1 VSASADRKTWTFLAT
16 GLSKSIASLYLRAR
30 IPTTAVWNRTYQY
43 IADADAPDLLGFS
56 TMSDQDRGD
65 FGDRG
70 TYSPPT
76 EDNLSYESRRAPV
89 SRDKAPITLIISGIC
104 LVVLLLVVVILYN
117 SGTLNKHGK
126 IAPEVGDSLGDIKEG
141 QIEDARPLSDQD
153 LSDSGIVT
161 FAPGSEV
168 PGARPAASAATVDIA
183 PPPAAPIEGPLP
195 SQNSAS
201 SVASSSLAPARID
214 AVPTPP
220 ASSSASSSTVATSA
234 APVAA
239 KPASTGGASVQI
251 GAYTST
257 DIANAEYAKVA
268 SSYGLFVGG
277 AGKKIEKVTTPNGTF
292 YRTAFTGLSAD
303 KAKSFCSALKASGHD
318 CIVK

>member
-1 VSASADRKTWTFLAT
+1 
-16 GLSKSIASLYLRAR
+16 
-30 IPTTAVWNRTYQY
+30 
-43 IADADAPDLLGFS
+43 
-56 TMSDQDRGD
+56 MSDKDRED

-89 SRDKAPITLIISGIC
+89 SRDKAPVTLIISGIC
-104 LVVLLLVVVILYN
+104 LVVLLLVVVIAYN
-117 SGTLNKHGK
+117 YGMNKHGK
-126 IAPEVGDSLGDIKEG
+126 VAPEVGDSLGDIKEG
-141 QIEDARPLSDQD
+141 QVQDAQPLSDQD
-153 LSDSGIVT
+153 LSDSGIAT

-168 PGARPAASAATVDIA
+168 PGARPAASTSTIDIA
-183 PPPAAPIEGPLP
+183 PLPAAPIEGPLP
-195 SQNSAS
+195 SQSTT
-201 SVASSSLAPARID
+201 SVATSSLAPARID
-214 AVPTPP
+214 ATPVPGAA
-220 ASSSASSSTVATSA
+220 ASSSAPAPAVAKPAAPAVTVKPVTAPVAVVKPATSA
-234 APVAA
+234 
-239 KPASTGGASVQI
+239 GGASVQI

-257 DIANAEYAKVA
+257 EIANAEYAKVA

-277 AGKKIEKVTTPNGTF
+277 ASKRIEKVTTPNGTF

>member
-1 VSASADRKTWTFLAT
+1 
-16 GLSKSIASLYLRAR
+16 
-30 IPTTAVWNRTYQY
+30 
-43 IADADAPDLLGFS
+43 
-56 TMSDQDRGD
+56 MSDKDRGD
-65 FGDRG
+65 SGDRG

-89 SRDKAPITLIISGIC
+89 SRDKAPVTLIISGIC
-104 LVVLLLVVVILYN
+104 LVVLLLVVVIAYN
-117 SGTLNKHGK
+117 YGMNKHGK
-126 IAPEVGDSLGDIKEG
+126 VAPEVGDSLGDIKEG
-141 QIEDARPLSDQD
+141 QVQDAQPLSDQD
-153 LSDSGIVT
+153 LSDSGIAT

-168 PGARPAASAATVDIA
+168 PGARPAASASTVDIA
-183 PPPAAPIEGPLP
+183 PLPAAPIEGPLP
-195 SQNSAS
+195 SQSSTSAIVS
-201 SVASSSLAPARID
+201 STPPARID
-214 AVPTPP
+214 ATPVPGASASASPP
-220 ASSSASSSTVATSA
+220 AVAKPA

-239 KPASTGGASVQI
+239 KPVTAPVVATKPAANGSASVQI

-277 AGKKIEKVTTPNGTF
+277 ASKRIEKVTTPNGTF

>member
-1 VSASADRKTWTFLAT
+1 MMMAYCQGTELTFSAT
-16 GLSKSIASLYLRAR
+16 GLSKLLASLYLRAR
-30 IPTTAVWNRTYQY
+30 ICTTAVWNRTYHCLSG
-43 IADADAPDLLGFS
+43 AESPGVLGIS
-56 TMSDQDRGD
+56 TMSDKDRGD

-76 EDNLSYESRRAPV
+76 EDNLSYESRRAPA

-141 QIEDARPLSDQD
+141 QVQDAQPLSDQD
-153 LSDSGIVT
+153 LSDSGIAT

-168 PGARPAASAATVDIA
+168 PGARPAASASTVDIA
-183 PPPAAPIEGPLP
+183 PLPAAPIEGPLP
-195 SQNSAS
+195 SQSSASVAVSSSAAPASAAASS
-201 SVASSSLAPARID
+201 SVAAPKPAVSATSSS
-214 AVPTPP
+214 
-220 ASSSASSSTVATSA
+220 
-234 APVAA
+234 VAA
-239 KPASTGGASVQI
+239 VKPVSGGTASVQI

-257 DIANAEYAKVA
+257 DIANTEYAKVA

-277 AGKKIEKVTTPNGTF
+277 ASKRIEKVTTPNGTF